1 MISRKL
7 TIINELG
14 LHARAATK
22 LASLAGRY
30 ESSIKTGVEPP
41 WLMLK
46 YYVTLLLAA
55 SQGTEL
61 IFEFDGPDEDEACTM
76 IARLLADYFMRASE
90 YLASNLLP
98 RSGHPAVF

>member
-22 LASLAGRY
+22 LASLASRY
-30 ESSIKTGVEPP
+30 ESTIKTGVKQP
-41 WLMLK
+41 LIDAKSIMSL
-46 YYVTLLLAA
+46 LLLAA

-61 IFEFDGPDEDEACTM
+61 IFEFDGPDEDEACGM
-76 IARLLADYFMRASE
+76 ITQLLADYFGE
-90 YLASNLLP
+90 
-98 RSGHPAVF
+98 GK

>member
-30 ESSIKTGVEPP
+30 ESSIKTGVE
-41 WLMLK
+41 
-46 YYVTLLLAA
+46 LL
-55 SQGTEL
+55 G
-61 IFEFDGPDEDEACTM
+61 
-76 IARLLADYFMRASE
+76 
-90 YLASNLLP
+90 
-98 RSGHPAVF
+98 

>member
-30 ESSIKTGVEPP
+30 ESSIKTGIETPLVDAKSIMS
-41 WLMLK
+41 L
-46 YYVTLLLAA
+46 LLLAA
-55 SQGTEL
+55 SQGTKL
-61 IFEFDGPDEDEACTM
+61 IFEFDGPDEDEACAM
-76 IARLLADYFMRASE
+76 ITKLLSDYFGE
-90 YLASNLLP
+90 
-98 RSGHPAVF
+98 GK